1 MPGKVE
7 ENGSSQDT
15 NCDIEAMSHTGLLFP
30 LVIISILRCVAA
42 SALDLPLQLY
52 LRDLQAQPI
61 IISLLSTLTWLGMLV
76 GSLLWG
82 ALGDRFSRKGL
93 LFLIL
98 PASALTLASF
108 ALMLPS
114 SGVLVIRLIRAV
126 VISGFAPITMAMVSS
141 VSSRRGRGRNLSYIS
156 SSRALGWMLGG
167 AVSGFL
173 LEAIGFRWT
182 VSVVAF
188 LPLVSLVPLFFLRVP
203 QEVATHNRSPFW
215 RYLRDKGLRA
225 LYLGVMFRQM
235 GIAGSF
241 SLIFVYMASVGIS
254 AGLMGVVSGLTA
266 LAQVLGLVL
275 FGRLADLL
283 GRKTIFL
290 VGFGL
295 SVFVAPV
302 FALAQGVWG
311 MAVGHL
317 LVGTAFSALYMGS
330 TAHIGD
336 VIPAERHAVM
346 LGLFDSTRALGG
358 VFGPLVAGLV
368 MPLFGFRG
376 MFVTM
381 AGITAFG
388 FLLVLAGT
396 RTRTDVSSM
405 PT

>member
-1 MPGKVE
+1 MPRKVE

-15 NCDIEAMSHTGLLFP
+15 NCDIVAMSHTALLFP

-82 ALGDRFSRKGL
+82 SLGDRFSRKGL

-108 ALMLPS
+108 ALLLPS

-188 LPLVSLVPLFFLRVP
+188 LPLVSLVPL
-203 QEVATHNRSPFW
+203 Q
-215 RYLRDKGLRA
+215 K
-225 LYLGVMFRQM
+225 
-235 GIAGSF
+235 
-241 SLIFVYMASVGIS
+241 
-254 AGLMGVVSGLTA
+254 
-266 LAQVLGLVL
+266 
-275 FGRLADLL
+275 
-283 GRKTIFL
+283 
-290 VGFGL
+290 
-295 SVFVAPV
+295 
-302 FALAQGVWG
+302 
-311 MAVGHL
+311 
-317 LVGTAFSALYMGS
+317 
-330 TAHIGD
+330 
-336 VIPAERHAVM
+336 
-346 LGLFDSTRALGG
+346 
-358 VFGPLVAGLV
+358 PL
-368 MPLFGFRG
+368 
-376 MFVTM
+376 
-381 AGITAFG
+381 
-388 FLLVLAGT
+388 
-396 RTRTDVSSM
+396 
-405 PT
+405 